1 MENILLLI
9 GIYLLGYILA
19 GAYVY
24 KKTIDSNDGKP
35 ITAED
40 IGIMIWF
47 SVLSWVGWLFLFGI
61 DLAVFVKEKIKWPR
75 RNRKIK
81 FLGDLQKLMEKYNV
95 CISAKDEEVRV
106 AFEGGTYVCNVTN
119 YLTADRV
126 QIAKMQIQFK
136 DEKIED

>member
-1 MENILLLI
+1 MEKILLLI
-9 GIYLLGYILA
+9 GIYLLGYILV

-24 KKTIDSNDGKP
+24 KKTIDSNDGRP

-40 IGIMIWF
+40 IGIMIWC
-47 SVLSWVGWLFLFGI
+47 SLLSWVGWLFLFGV
-61 DLAVFVKEKIKWPR
+61 DLAVLVKEKIKWPR

-81 FLGDLQKLMEKYNV
+81 FLGDLQKLMEKYNA
-95 CISAKDEEVRV
+95 CISATDQELRV
-106 AFEGGTYVCNVTN
+106 SFEGGTYVCNVTK

-136 DEKIED
+136 DEEKED